1 MKKREKKTRFFY
13 TDVCHKISK
22 YSIDKYDNRKYNKY
36 TRKREITM
44 DGKMKKLGKR
54 LSELRK
60 SFGFT
65 QENVAEYLNV
75 DQSLVSKIEKG
86 ERNIDVTSLEALAD
100 LYLVSVEG
108 LTRQND
114 KKKFNVSFRKDK
126 FNNSD
131 ITVIA
136 RINRI
141 VLNQRFMDELED
153 KLNDR

>member
-1 MKKREKKTRFFY
+1 
-13 TDVCHKISK
+13 
-22 YSIDKYDNRKYNKY
+22 
-36 TRKREITM
+36 M
-44 DGKMKKLGKR
+44 DGKMKRLGKR

-100 LYLVSVEG
+100 LYLVSVED

-153 KLNDR
+153 KLDDR

>member
-1 MKKREKKTRFFY
+1 MKEREKKTRFFY
-13 TDVCHKISK
+13 TDVCHKICK
-22 YSIDKYDNRKYNKY
+22 YNIEKYDNKKYNKY

-44 DGKMKKLGKR
+44 DGKMKRLGKR

-100 LYLVSVEG
+100 LYLVSVED

-153 KLNDR
+153 KLDDR